1 MKPAAVWVL
10 SGVLFGCNVSPV
22 GTTGGAHLPAR
33 GDCPRGVSVVSSDFQ
48 SSEVAVLAPSGRVA
62 TSALLSSASTAAS
75 GLAAPF
81 SGDIGVAASRTRQ
94 AELIV
99 VDRFGTDVLTF
110 VDSETT
116 AVRAQLLV
124 GSGFEANPQDY
135 LELSEHLAVVPRL
148 GDNASPGREAFD
160 AGSDLLLVDPSI
172 PIVIGSVAM
181 PRRAGYS
188 PSPTAVARLGDDVVV
203 TLLHAKPDFSGMAE
217 GELVVYAA
225 ADLEPRYR
233 LELRQLR
240 DCGRVE
246 ASPNGATWA
255 VACSSF
261 IDRTGAAP
269 DVTASGIV
277 LFDATQDPP
286 TELRRF
292 AAQDLVDGPIQSS
305 VTFVDDTTLLFKTQT
320 ALGAAQDNRL
330 FSLDLSNGAS
340 TLLATARPARGGSG
354 FGIAFGG
361 MHCGLSC
368 SDPCLVADAS
378 HGVVLRFSVD
388 HGALAREPDIE
399 IGGAG
404 LPPVSLTPFW

>member
-1 MKPAAVWVL
+1 MKPSAL
-10 SGVLFGCNVSPV
+10 GLLCGMLLGCNVSPV
-22 GTTGGAHLPAR
+22 GRSSGARLPSR
-33 GDCPRGVSVVSSDFQ
+33 GDCPRGLGLVSSDFQ
-48 SSEVAVLAPSGRVA
+48 SSEVAVLAPSGQVA
-62 TSALLSSASTAAS
+62 TSALVSSATTAAS

-81 SGDIGVAASRTRQ
+81 SGDIGIAASHTRQ

-116 AVRAQLLV
+116 SVRAQLPV

-135 LELSEHLAVVPRL
+135 LELGEHLALVPRL
-148 GDNASPGREAFD
+148 GENASPGREPFD
-160 AGSDLLLVDPSI
+160 GGSDLLLVDPSI
-172 PIVIGSVAM
+172 PVVVGSLGM
-181 PRRAGYS
+181 PRKAGYL

-203 TLLHAKPDFSGMAE
+203 TLLHAKADFSAMAE
-217 GELVVYAA
+217 GELVAYAA

-233 LELRQLR
+233 LELSGLR

-246 ASPNGATWA
+246 ASPSGAVWA

-277 LFDATQDPP
+277 LLDATQNPP

-292 AAQDLVDGPIQSS
+292 AAQDLASGPIQSS
-305 VTFVDDTTLLFKTQT
+305 VTFVDDATLLFKTQT
-320 ALGAAQDNRL
+320 ALGAAADNRL
-330 FSLDLSNGAS
+330 FLLDLATGAA
-340 TLLATARPARGGSG
+340 TLLATAERGHSGSG

-361 MHCGLSC
+361 MHCGAGC
-368 SDPCLVADAS
+368 GDPCLVADAS
-378 HGVVLRFSVD
+378 RGVLLRF
-388 HGALAREPDIE
+388 DIEQGELEAAAHVE